1 MRALLLSLIVLTTLF
16 SCDSKQNKTIT
27 LKESTGRINHLTIVI
42 DNDLWRGEV
51 GDSLRQIIA
60 NPVLG
65 LPQEEAQFSIT
76 QVPTK
81 SFGKLFKSTRNL
93 LFVGISE
100 KEGYW
105 VNNDMFASPQLGMN
119 IIAKDKESLL
129 SLINEHKNDIIDVF
143 KGADLKLYQ
152 AKVTK
157 DHWESKEVK
166 TLSNF
171 NVSMDIPKK
180 YDLIDDTNDFLWFR
194 YDIDKGSMNIIGY
207 SLPFMYSDSIVNN
220 IVAARDTI
228 GKKYIPGPSKD
239 SYMITEA
246 AYTPFIKKVDFN
258 GLTAFETRGK
268 WEVYND
274 FMAGP
279 FLSYTILDEK
289 NNRVLVFEGFTFAPS
304 INKRDY
310 MFELEAIIKTLK
322 I

>member
-93 LFVGISE
+93 LFVDISE

-119 IIAKDKESLL
+119 IIGKDKESLL
-129 SLINEHKNDIIDVF
+129 SLIDEHKNDIINVF

-157 DHWESKEVK
+157 DHWDSKEVK

-171 NVSMDIPKK
+171 NVSIDIPKK

-207 SLPFMYSDSIVNN
+207 SLPLMYSDSIVNN

-228 GKKYIPGPSKD
+228 GKKYIPGPSEN

-279 FLSYTILDEK
+279 FLNYTILDEK